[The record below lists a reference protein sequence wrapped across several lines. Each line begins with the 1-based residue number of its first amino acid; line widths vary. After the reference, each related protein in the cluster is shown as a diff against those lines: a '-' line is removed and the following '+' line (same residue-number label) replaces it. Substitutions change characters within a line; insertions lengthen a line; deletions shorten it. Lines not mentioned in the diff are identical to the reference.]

1 MQAAISIITC
11 RSACDFGEA
20 AWHNLPAFISPTSR
34 PMLRR
39 HLQKIGSILGLLAIL
54 MATLAPT
61 ASQALNARDRL
72 DAALVDHCS
81 AQADAS
87 TSSGASDSHSLAF
100 HWEACGYC
108 GLLAHFPVVPPV
120 PLAFATQ
127 AAFAHTAVV
136 HASVSAP
143 SVTPHLSA
151 QPRAP
156 PAAVI

>member
-1 MQAAISIITC
+1 
-11 RSACDFGEA
+11 
-20 AWHNLPAFISPTSR
+20 
-34 PMLRR
+34 MLRR

-61 ASQALNARDRL
+61 VSQALSAQERL

-81 AQADAS
+81 AQADAPAGRA
-87 TSSGASDSHSLAF
+87 TDTSHSLTL

-143 SVTPHLSA
+143 SVPPHLSA

-156 PAAVI
+156 PAAVL

>member
-1 MQAAISIITC
+1 
-11 RSACDFGEA
+11 
-20 AWHNLPAFISPTSR
+20 
-34 PMLRR
+34 MLRR

-61 ASQALNARDRL
+61 VSQALSAQERL

-81 AQADAS
+81 AQTDALA
-87 TSSGASDSHSLAF
+87 SSGTHDSLDSHSLAF

-127 AAFAHTAVV
+127 AAFTHTVVV
-136 HASVSAP
+136 HTSVSAP
-143 SVTPHLSA
+143 SVTPHFYA

-156 PAAVI
+156 PAAVL